1 LSRNASFEPGGWLD
15 SPARSDVPLL
25 DLKFRPRMN
34 LYTAADDKG
43 IFIVDAEISYIHGEP
58 LEAKDHDSQSLQIE
72 LSVDE
77 TQLHLKYSVPVN
89 TSSNEL
95 DFPLQDLVPRFE
107 PYRVTLKA
115 KHQDGTRAYTAITEL
130 YHLPERTDGG
140 SITKLDNLYGGLLVQ
155 DNTKDSSWSPLLP
168 YSYYVSW
175 DGWLKKSLSNVK
187 DFKDQG
193 YNIIHIVP
201 NAGLTNEAFNFT
213 ELDMFLDKCDEI
225 GLWVMYDMRWTYQN
239 LSSVQY
245 QVDRLKSRKS
255 MLLWY
260 TGDEPDGH
268 GDPLNATKITYDLIK
283 SLDPWH
289 PVSLCLNC
297 YNFYYEEY
305 SSGADIIL
313 SDVYPIAVNT
323 SWSEVYGTVCN
334 TTYGC
339 CGCDDCHG
347 DMEDISNRLDVWT
360 EYQSWIGGAKSFW
373 GVPMAFGNESF
384 WHRHP
389 TAAEE
394 VTMTMLNLNH
404 NAKGIVMWDYPTSSE
419 LSNIT
424 SRLSRV
430 LPSAQVAWFLL
441 GAPTVPL
448 RVTGHSK
455 MDVSSWRV
463 GNRALISILSLQASS
478 WSSCV
483 SIELPAGARAVKE
496 VLWGSGEWK
505 LDSGGLVKKG
515 GHALETYILI
525 VEFDT

>member
-1 LSRNASFEPGGWLD
+1 
-15 SPARSDVPLL
+15 
-25 DLKFRPRMN
+25 MN
-34 LYTAADDKG
+34 LYTPGDGKVS
-43 IFIVDAEISYIHGEP
+43 FIVDTEISYIHGEP
-58 LEAKDHDSQSLQIE
+58 WEITDRDSVSLNIE
-72 LSVDE
+72 IAIDGA
-77 TQLHLKYSVPVN
+77 QLHLMHSVSVN

-95 DFPLQDLVPRFE
+95 EFPLRGLAPRFE
-107 PYRVTLKA
+107 PYRVNLKA
-115 KHQDGTRAYTAITEL
+115 NRQGGGRVYTATTNL

-140 SITKLDNLYGGLLVQ
+140 SITKLDSLYGGLLVQ
-155 DNTKDSSWSPLLP
+155 DYANDASWSPLLP

-175 DGWLKKSLSNVK
+175 DGYIEKSLSNIQS
-187 DFKDQG
+187 FKDQG

-201 NAGLTNEAFNFT
+201 NAGLANEAFNFT
-213 ELDMFLDKCDEI
+213 ELRMFLNKCDEV

-239 LSSVQY
+239 LTSVQY
-245 QVDRLKSRKS
+245 QVDILKTHKS

-260 TGDEPDGH
+260 TGDEPDGQ

-323 SWSEVYGTVCN
+323 SWSTVYDTACN

-339 CGCDDCHG
+339 CGCDDCLG
-347 DMEDISNRLDVWT
+347 NMEDISTRLDIFVG
-360 EYQSWIGGAKSFW
+360 YQSWVGSSPKTFW

-384 WHRHP
+384 WTRYP

-404 NAKGIVMWDYPTSSE
+404 NAKGIIMWDYPTTNE

-424 SRLSRV
+424 SKLSQV
-430 LPSAQVAWFLL
+430 LASDQAARFLL

-455 MDVSSWRV
+455 MDVSSWMV
-463 GNRALISILSLQASS
+463 GGRMLISILALQTPS
-478 WSSCV
+478 WSNTV
-483 SIELPAGARAVKE
+483 TIELPGGASVIQE
-496 VLWGSGEWK
+496 VLWGSGGWN
-505 LDSGGLVKKG
+505 LDNGELVKEG
-515 GHALETYILI
+515 GHALETDIII
-525 VEFDT
+525 VEFKD